1 MMNLNED
8 NMRYVNAELKK
19 ESSWFEYRKGNILSE
34 TDLDYIIHQANC
46 FNCMGGG
53 VALALAK
60 QWPVVAAVDNKTEY
74 GDKNKLGNFTFAK
87 VSHSIRVGDEIVQ
100 KPVTVINMYSQFYPG
115 KCGPYEF
122 QFKRLEAMKA
132 GLDKIKDFILNNL
145 LEDVIV
151 NKVAYV
157 GIPWLIG
164 CGISGLDEND
174 VFEII
179 KNTFESFSEHIKI
192 VFVDFN

>member
-8 NMRYVNAELKK
+8 NMRYVKSELKK

-46 FNCMGGG
+46 FNCMGAG

-60 QWPVVAAVDNKTEY
+60 QWPMVAAVDNKTQY

-100 KPVTVINMYSQFYPG
+100 KPVTVINMYSQYYPG
-115 KCGPYEF
+115 TCGPYEF